1 MATLVTYRE
10 GSTMARVIIADDH
23 PLFRAAL
30 KQALTETL
38 SAPILEAESFEQLL
52 ALIDS
57 HPHVELVLLD
67 LTMPGNRGLTGLT
80 SLRSRYPDILVV
92 VVSANEQL
100 ATIRQAM
107 AFGASA
113 YIPKS
118 MPLAEL
124 QAAIHS
130 VLAGDT
136 WLPADIKQAVTQAA
150 DDDYVEFAG
159 RLEQLT
165 PQQFRVLECLADGL
179 LNKQIAYELNVQETT
194 IKQHV
199 SAILKKLNVT
209 NRTQAGILFKQMLS
223 TIDTNH
229 STDA

>member
-136 WLPADIKQAVTQAA
+136 WLPVDIKQAVTQAA

>member
-1 MATLVTYRE
+1 
-10 GSTMARVIIADDH
+10 MARAIIADDH

-30 KQALTETL
+30 KQALLETL
-38 SAPILEAESFEQLL
+38 VAPILEVASFEQLL
-52 ALIDS
+52 QVIEQE
-57 HPHVELVLLD
+57 PQVELVLLD

-92 VVSANEQL
+92 IVSANEQL
-100 ATIRQAM
+100 QTIRQAM

-124 QAAIHS
+124 QQAVHC

-136 WLPADIKQAVTQAA
+136 WLPTHLRDAVEAEHPEQYL
-150 DDDYVEFAG
+150 DFAQ

-199 SAILKKLNVT
+199 SAILRKLNVI
-209 NRTQAGILFKQMLS
+209 NRTQAGILFKQMLNAS
-223 TIDTNH
+223 EFSDA
-229 STDA
+229 TDV

>member
-1 MATLVTYRE
+1 
-10 GSTMARVIIADDH
+10 MARAIIADDH

-30 KQALTETL
+30 KQALLETL
-38 SAPILEAESFEQLL
+38 EAPILEVASFDQ
-52 ALIDS
+52 LIDAIEQQ
-57 HPHVELVLLD
+57 PQVELVLLD

-92 VVSANEQL
+92 IVSANEQL
-100 ATIRQAM
+100 QTIRQAM

-124 QAAIHS
+124 QRAVHT

-136 WLPADIKQAVTQAA
+136 WLPEHLRDAVEAETPQQHL
-150 DDDYVEFAG
+150 DFAQ

-179 LNKQIAYELNVQETT
+179 LNKQIAFELNVQETT

-199 SAILKKLNVT
+199 SAILRKLNVI
-209 NRTQAGILFKQMLS
+209 NRTQAGIIFKQMLNAS
-223 TIDTNH
+223 EFNDA
-229 STDA
+229 TDA

>member
-1 MATLVTYRE
+1 MDTFDKHSI
-10 GSTMARVIIADDH
+10 GSGMARAIIADDH

-30 KQALTETL
+30 KQALLETL
-38 SAPILEAESFEQLL
+38 VAPILEVASFEQLL
-52 ALIDS
+52 QVIEQE
-57 HPHVELVLLD
+57 PQVELVLLD

-92 VVSANEQL
+92 IVSANEQL
-100 ATIRQAM
+100 QTIRQAM

-124 QAAIHS
+124 QQAVHC

-136 WLPADIKQAVTQAA
+136 WLPTHLRDAVEAEHPEQYL
-150 DDDYVEFAG
+150 DFAQ

-199 SAILKKLNVT
+199 SAILRKLNVI
-209 NRTQAGILFKQMLS
+209 NRTQAGILFKQMLNAS
-223 TIDTNH
+223 EFSDA
-229 STDA
+229 TDV

>member
-1 MATLVTYRE
+1 
-10 GSTMARVIIADDH
+10 MARAIIADDH

-38 SAPILEAESFEQLL
+38 STDIKEAASFEQLL
-52 ALIDS
+52 EILKHEPQI
-57 HPHVELVLLD
+57 ELVLLD
-67 LTMPGNRGLTGLT
+67 LSMPGNRGLTGLT

-92 VVSANEQL
+92 IVSANEQL
-100 ATIRQAM
+100 SVIRQAM
-107 AFGASA
+107 AYGASA

-124 QAAIHS
+124 QGAVHT

-136 WLPADIKQAVTQAA
+136 WLPEHLIDAVNQAPAPETL
-150 DDDYVEFAG
+150 DFAR

-199 SAILKKLNVT
+199 SAILRKLDVL

-223 TIDTNH
+223 APD
-229 STDA
+229 SADQAFE

>member
-1 MATLVTYRE
+1 MSESISTESGLV
-10 GSTMARVIIADDH
+10 MARAVIADDH

-30 KQALTETL
+30 KQALGETL
-38 SAPILEAESFEQLL
+38 DAPILEVASFEQLL
-52 ALIDS
+52 ELIQRE
-57 HPHVELVLLD
+57 PQIELVLLD

-80 SLRSRYPDILVV
+80 SLRSRFPDILVV
-92 VVSANEQL
+92 VVSANEQVQ
-100 ATIRQAM
+100 TIRQAM

-118 MPLAEL
+118 MPLAQL
-124 QAAIHS
+124 QQAVHT

-136 WLPADIKQAVTQAA
+136 WLPEYLRDDIEAGIADEH
-150 DDDYVEFAG
+150 VEFAS

-199 SAILKKLNVT
+199 SAILRKLNVI
-209 NRTQAGILFKQMLS
+209 NRTQAGIVFKQMLNANEFS
-223 TIDTNH
+223 HEADV
-229 STDA
+229 

>member
-1 MATLVTYRE
+1 
-10 GSTMARVIIADDH
+10 MARAIIADDH

-30 KQALTETL
+30 KQALLETL
-38 SAPILEAESFEQLL
+38 EAPILEVASFDQLIE
-52 ALIDS
+52 AIEKQ
-57 HPHVELVLLD
+57 PQVELVLLD

-92 VVSANEQL
+92 IVSANEQL
-100 ATIRQAM
+100 QTIRQAM

-124 QAAIHS
+124 QRAVHT

-136 WLPADIKQAVTQAA
+136 WLAEHLRDAVEAETPEQHL
-150 DDDYVEFAG
+150 DFAQ

-179 LNKQIAYELNVQETT
+179 LNKQIAFELNVQETT

-199 SAILKKLNVT
+199 SAILRKLNVI
-209 NRTQAGILFKQMLS
+209 NRTQAGIIFKQMLNAS
-223 TIDTNH
+223 EFNDA
-229 STDA
+229 TDA

>member
-1 MATLVTYRE
+1 MSIPDNYQSGLP
-10 GSTMARVIIADDH
+10 MARAVIADDH

-38 SAPILEAESFEQLL
+38 DTPILEAASFEQLL
-52 ALIDS
+52 ELIS
-57 HPHVELVLLD
+57 AEPQIELVLLD

-92 VVSANEQL
+92 IVSANEQP
-100 ATIRQAM
+100 ATIQQAM

-124 QAAIHS
+124 QHAVHT

-136 WLPADIKQAVTQAA
+136 WLPESLRDDVEADNA
-150 DDDYVEFAG
+150 DEHIEFAN

-199 SAILKKLNVT
+199 SAILRKLNVI
-209 NRTQAGILFKQMLS
+209 NRTQAGIVFKQMLNAHEF
-223 TIDTNH
+223 NH
-229 STDA
+229 EADA

>member
-1 MATLVTYRE
+1 MATTSPQLMQD
-10 GSTMARVIIADDH
+10 TMARAIIADDH

-30 KQALTETL
+30 KQALEQTL
-38 SAPILEAESFEQLL
+38 STDIEEAASFEQLL
-52 ALIDS
+52 ELLKQQA
-57 HPHVELVLLD
+57 HVELVLLD
-67 LTMPGNRGLTGLT
+67 LSMPGNKGLAGLT

-92 VVSANEQL
+92 IVSANEQ
-100 ATIRQAM
+100 ISVIQQAM
-107 AFGASA
+107 AYGASA

-124 QAAIHS
+124 QRAVHA

-136 WLPADIKQAVTQAA
+136 WLPEHLIDTLHQLPPSTAH
-150 DDDYVEFAG
+150 EFAN

-165 PQQFRVLECLADGL
+165 PQQYRVLECLADGL

-199 SAILKKLNVT
+199 SAILRKLDVL
-209 NRTQAGILFKQMLS
+209 NRTQAGVLFKQMLS
-223 TIDTNH
+223 AGHEASAADV
-229 STDA
+229 

>member
-1 MATLVTYRE
+1 MSDIIITEL
-10 GSTMARVIIADDH
+10 GLNMARAVIADDH
-23 PLFRAAL
+23 PLFRTAL
-30 KQALTETL
+30 KQALGETL
-38 SAPILEAESFEQLL
+38 DSPILEVASFEQLL
-52 ALIDS
+52 NLLAVEPQI
-57 HPHVELVLLD
+57 ELVLLD

-92 VVSANEQL
+92 IVSANEQVQ
-100 ATIRQAM
+100 TIRQAM

-124 QAAIHS
+124 QQAVHA

-136 WLPADIKQAVTQAA
+136 WLPQHLRDDVEADSAA
-150 DDDYVEFAG
+150 EHIEFAT

-199 SAILKKLNVT
+199 SAILRKLNVI
-209 NRTQAGILFKQMLS
+209 NRTQAGIVFKQMLNANEF
-223 TIDTNH
+223 NH
-229 STDA
+229 AADV

>member
-1 MATLVTYRE
+1 
-10 GSTMARVIIADDH
+10 MARAIIADDH

-30 KQALTETL
+30 RQALTETL
-38 SAPILEAESFEQLL
+38 DTPILEAASFEQLSE
-52 ALIDS
+52 LIHS
-57 HPHVELVLLD
+57 EPQIELILLD

-92 VVSANEQL
+92 IVSANEQV

-124 QAAIHS
+124 QQAVHA

-136 WLPADIKQAVTQAA
+136 WLPEHLRDAVEAELPTEHV
-150 DDDYVEFAG
+150 DFAQ

-179 LNKQIAYELNVQETT
+179 LNKQIAFELNVQETT

-199 SAILKKLNVT
+199 SAILRKLNVI
-209 NRTQAGILFKQMLS
+209 NRTQAGIVFKQMLNS
-223 TIDTNH
+223 PDLNAA
-229 STDA
+229 TDV

>member
-1 MATLVTYRE
+1 
-10 GSTMARVIIADDH
+10 MARAIIADDH

-30 KQALTETL
+30 KQALLETL
-38 SAPILEAESFEQLL
+38 VAPILEVASFEQLL
-52 ALIDS
+52 QVIEQE
-57 HPHVELVLLD
+57 PQVELVLLD

-92 VVSANEQL
+92 IVSANEQL
-100 ATIRQAM
+100 QTIRQAM

-124 QAAIHS
+124 QQAVHC

-136 WLPADIKQAVTQAA
+136 WLPTHLRDAVE
-150 DDDYVEFAG
+150 VEHPEHYLDFAQ

-179 LNKQIAYELNVQETT
+179 LNKQIAHELNVQETT

-199 SAILKKLNVT
+199 SAILRKLNVI
-209 NRTQAGILFKQMLS
+209 NRTQAGILFKQMLNAS
-223 TIDTNH
+223 EFSDA
-229 STDA
+229 TDV